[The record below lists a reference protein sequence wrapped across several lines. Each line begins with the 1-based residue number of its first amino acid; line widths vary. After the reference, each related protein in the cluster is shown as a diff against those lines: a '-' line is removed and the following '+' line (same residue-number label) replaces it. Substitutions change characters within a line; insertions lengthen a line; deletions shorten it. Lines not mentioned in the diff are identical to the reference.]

1 MPGLTSTVIIPSKLT
16 AFLGISND
24 GNAAAPTS
32 APFGNLEEILLG
44 IMLSHEKIKL

>member
-1 MPGLTSTVIIPSKLT
+1 MPGLTSIIIIPSKLT
-16 AFLGISND
+16 AFLGIFSG
-24 GNAAAPTS
+24 GNAAALAC

>member
-1 MPGLTSTVIIPSKLT
+1 MVIIPSKLT
-16 AFLGISND
+16 VFLGISSS
-24 GNAAAPTS
+24 GNAAAPAC